1 MIPCLLLE
9 RIKPEHKIISV
20 VMVVLQ
26 VSDYSGFWEGNG
38 GKNGDNSDDLRGG
51 VELMDKL

>member
-1 MIPCLLLE
+1 MA
-9 RIKPEHKIISV
+9 V
-20 VMVVLQ
+20 FQ

-38 GKNGDNSDDLRGG
+38 GKNRDNSDDLRGG

>member
-1 MIPCLLLE
+1 ME

-20 VMVVLQ
+20 VMAVFQ